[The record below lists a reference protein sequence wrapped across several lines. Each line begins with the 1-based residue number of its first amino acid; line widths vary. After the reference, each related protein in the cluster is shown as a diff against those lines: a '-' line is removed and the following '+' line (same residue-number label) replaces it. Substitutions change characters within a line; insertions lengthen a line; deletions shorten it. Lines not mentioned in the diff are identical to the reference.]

1 MSGPPGRMEE
11 KVYDVQAVKDRLNA
25 YRDGEREIE
34 NQTEALERLRNKLE
48 GVGAQEITGMPRS
61 PSPPTDRMSDL
72 VAQKIEI
79 EEEIAG
85 VLESQRKERK
95 FITSVLRKIKSAD
108 ERAVIRFRYL
118 IGLSWD
124 EVTDALFGAC
134 IDYLGKEETYQ
145 RRVYR
150 IHGSA
155 LLHMAEYIESHGLMK
170 TE

>member
-1 MSGPPGRMEE
+1 MEE
-11 KVYDVQAVKDRLNA
+11 KQYNVQAVKDRLNA

-34 NQTEALERLRNKLE
+34 NQTEALERLTTKLE
-48 GVGAQEITGMPRS
+48 GVGAQEITDMPRS

-79 EEEIAG
+79 ESEIAED
-85 VLESQRKERK
+85 VEEQRKERK
-95 FITSVLRKIKSAD
+95 FITGILRKLKSAD
-108 ERAVIRFRYL
+108 ERAIIRFRYL

-124 EVTDALFGAC
+124 EVTDAMFGART
-134 IDYLGKEETYQ
+134 DYLGKEETYQ

-150 IHGSA
+150 IHGAA
-155 LLHMAEYIESHGLMK
+155 LLHMAEYIEDHGLQK